1 MDDKLDSA
9 ALPAGEGFLDVV
21 ATTMLACC
29 AEEPGTGDLS
39 SVLVLVPA
47 LPIAAELRSAMQK
60 ALSRPLLLPRFETLT
75 HWVESASVAG
85 LPEALPG
92 SERLVLLHEALRER
106 GWFDASA
113 LWGVASEM
121 AGLFDELTAAAVTL
135 PEDEDVLAG
144 QLQRAYSMRSSE
156 PLAFEARVVHE
167 LWRALGAIGQ
177 SDSSA
182 VSPSARAT

>member
-1 MDDKLDSA
+1 MDNKLNSA

-29 AEEPGTGDLS
+29 AEELGTGDLS

-121 AGLFDELTAAAVTL
+121 AGLFDELTAAAVIL
-135 PEDEDVLAG
+135 P
-144 QLQRAYSMRSSE
+144 R
-156 PLAFEARVVHE
+156 
-167 LWRALGAIGQ
+167 
-177 SDSSA
+177 
-182 VSPSARAT
+182 